1 MLGKLRTKA
10 HTNQRNS
17 AKIKACGRRKTAGLP
32 LHSFLACR
40 QCRAPELQSHSF
52 MELRTSMSP
61 RVWWHQVVCAIVNNK
76 LPIVLPAVLDGK
88 RPDGGVVEQPVAEK
102 FGGIVQPCV
111 ALLLDH
117 F

>member
-1 MLGKLRTKA
+1 
-10 HTNQRNS
+10 
-17 AKIKACGRRKTAGLP
+17 
-32 LHSFLACR
+32 
-40 QCRAPELQSHSF
+40 
-52 MELRTSMSP
+52 MEHRTSMSP

-117 F
+117 FRSVGDGLLHELDHVGLGLERVPCRIVALAEVGPDIGSGNPPYQDEV